1 MTQFQE
7 TPGQMEGW
15 KDGRTDGR
23 TDGQTLFYRT
33 LPATTRGPKSSI
45 KI

>member
-15 KDGRTDGR
+15 KDGRTDG
-23 TDGQTLFYRT
+23 QTLFYRT
-33 LPATTRGPKSSI
+33 LPATTGGPKSSI